1 MVFYKNNDYKICFC
15 NTVKLSNK
23 MKRTLSLKITKLIKR
38 TIKILK
44 HNNVDLSKNNIIELM
59 PKFIINNK
67 LVVLDIFYDIE
78 RRNCCVCSCFKKG
91 KVKSRIYN

>member
-23 MKRTLSLKITKLIKR
+23 TKRILSLKITKLIKR

-59 PKFIINNK
+59 PEFIIGNK
-67 LVVLDIFYDIE
+67 LVVLDIFYNIE
-78 RRNCCVCSCFKKG
+78 RGDCCVCSCLSKR
-91 KVKSRIYN
+91 KSYS